1 MLVGIRMKEHVV
13 STLIRHQRERSSVS
27 VRELARRLD
36 VSPATVQNY
45 ERAEA
50 GGRIQLDTLR
60 RVLGALNATVSV
72 RVSAATTPRLE
83 RREERVALELHK
95 KVAERLLR
103 DTDATLAGVERVATE
118 ARSRV
123 DPYTAGLLDEWMLLA
138 GARDL
143 PGLLHAMTST
153 DQHSI
158 DMRQVGPFNG
168 VLSES
173 ERLDAI
179 RRAR

>member
-1 MLVGIRMKEHVV
+1 M
-13 STLIRHQRERSSVS
+13 STLIREHRERGGVS

-50 GGRIQLDTLR
+50 SGRIQLDTLR
-60 RVLGALNATVSV
+60 RALAALDAEVSV
-72 RVSAATTPRLE
+72 RVTPLATLQLE

-95 KVAERLLR
+95 KVAEHLLR
-103 DTDATLAGVERVATE
+103 DADSTLANVSRVASE
-118 ARSRV
+118 AQNRV
-123 DPYTAGLLDEWMLLA
+123 DPYTAGLLDEWVRLA
-138 GARDL
+138 DARDL
-143 PGLLHAMTST
+143 PGLLHAMIAT

-168 VLSES
+168 VLSDD

>member
-1 MLVGIRMKEHVV
+1 MT
-13 STLIRHQRERSSVS
+13 TLIREERERSAVS

-50 GGRIQLDTLR
+50 SGRIQVDTLTR
-60 RVLGALNATVSV
+60 ALGALGATVSF
-72 RVSAATTPRLE
+72 RVTSRSPKRLE

-95 KVAERLLR
+95 KVALHLLR
-103 DTDATLAGVERVATE
+103 DFDATVAHVGEVAT
-118 ARSRV
+118 ASRARV
-123 DPYTAGLLDEWMLLA
+123 DPATAALIDEWLHLVDAHDIAGLL
-138 GARDL
+138 
-143 PGLLHAMTST
+143 HVMTAT
-153 DQHSI
+153 DRHSI

-168 VLSES
+168 VLNDD

>member
-1 MLVGIRMKEHVV
+1 MVGK
-13 STLIRHQRERSSVS
+13 LIREQRERASVS
-27 VRELARRLD
+27 VRELARRLE

-45 ERAEA
+45 ERAESS
-50 GGRIQLDTLR
+50 GRIQLDTLR
-60 RVLGALNATVSV
+60 RALEALDATVSI
-72 RVSAATTPRLE
+72 RVSAPQAHRLA

-95 KVAERLLR
+95 KVAEHLLR
-103 DTDATLAGVERVATE
+103 DADSTLANVKRVATD
-118 ARSRV
+118 ARRRV
-123 DPYTAGLLDEWMLLA
+123 DPYTAGLLDEWMSLA
-138 GARDL
+138 EARDL
-143 PGLLHAMTST
+143 PGLLHAMTAT

-168 VLSES
+168 VLSET

>member
-1 MLVGIRMKEHVV
+1 M
-13 STLIRHQRERSSVS
+13 STLIREQRERAGVS

-60 RVLGALNATVSV
+60 RALAALDAEVSV
-72 RVSAATTPRLE
+72 RVTPLVTLQLE

-95 KVAERLLR
+95 KVAEHLLR
-103 DTDATLAGVERVATE
+103 DADATLANVSRVATTV
-118 ARSRV
+118 RSRV
-123 DPYTAGLLDEWMLLA
+123 DPYTAGLLDEWMRLA
-138 GARDL
+138 DACDL

-168 VLSES
+168 VLSDD

>member
-1 MLVGIRMKEHVV
+1 M
-13 STLIRHQRERSSVS
+13 STLIREHRERGGVS

-50 GGRIQLDTLR
+50 AGRIQLDTLR
-60 RVLGALNATVSV
+60 RALAALDAEVSFRVTPLTTVQ
-72 RVSAATTPRLE
+72 LQ

-95 KVAERLLR
+95 KVAAHLLR
-103 DTDATLAGVERVATE
+103 DADATLANVNRVAT
-118 ARSRV
+118 AGRSRV
-123 DPYTAGLLDEWMLLA
+123 DPYTAGLLDEWMRLA
-138 GARDL
+138 EARDL
-143 PGLLHAMTST
+143 PGLLHSMTAT
-153 DQHSI
+153 DQHSV

-168 VLSES
+168 VLSDD
-173 ERLDAI
+173 ERFDAI

>member
-1 MLVGIRMKEHVV
+1 MSM
-13 STLIRHQRERSSVS
+13 LIREQRVRTGVS
-27 VRELARRLD
+27 VRELARRLA
-36 VSPATVQNY
+36 VSPATIQNY

-50 GGRIQLDTLR
+50 NGRIQLDTLR
-60 RVLGALNATVSV
+60 RALAALDAEVSV
-72 RVSAATTPRLE
+72 RVTPLATPHLE

-95 KVAERLLR
+95 KVAEHLLR
-103 DTDATLAGVERVATE
+103 DADATLANVNRISTE
-118 ARSRV
+118 ARRRV
-123 DPYTAGLLDEWMLLA
+123 DPYTAALLDEWMRLA
-138 GARDL
+138 DARDL
-143 PGLLHAMTST
+143 PGLLHAMTAT

-168 VLSES
+168 VLSHD

>member
-1 MLVGIRMKEHVV
+1 MKGPLM
-13 STLIRHQRERSSVS
+13 STLIREYRERGGVS

-50 GGRIQLDTLR
+50 AGRIQLDTLR
-60 RVLGALNATVSV
+60 RALAALDAQVSV
-72 RVSAATTPRLE
+72 RVTPLATRLLD

-95 KVAERLLR
+95 KVAEHLLR
-103 DTDATLAGVERVATE
+103 DSDSTLANVSRVATE
-118 ARSRV
+118 ARRRV
-123 DPYTAGLLDEWMLLA
+123 DPYTAGLLDEWMRLA
-138 GARDL
+138 DERDL
-143 PGLLHAMTST
+143 PGLLHAMTAP

-168 VLSES
+168 VLSED

-179 RRAR
+179 RRAH

>member
-1 MLVGIRMKEHVV
+1 M
-13 STLIRHQRERSSVS
+13 STLIREQRERSDVS

-45 ERAEA
+45 ERAELT
-50 GGRIQLDTLR
+50 GRIQLDTLTR
-60 RVLGALNATVSV
+60 ALGALGATVSV
-72 RVSAATTPRLE
+72 RVTSRSPNRLE

-95 KVAERLLR
+95 KVAQHLLR
-103 DTDATLAGVERVATE
+103 DVDATLANVGEVAM
-118 ARSRV
+118 ASRARV
-123 DPYTAGLLDEWMLLA
+123 DPVTAALIDEWMRLA
-138 GARDL
+138 DTHDVA
-143 PGLLHAMTST
+143 GLLHAMTAT
-153 DQHSI
+153 DRHSI

-168 VLSES
+168 VLSDD

>member
-1 MLVGIRMKEHVV
+1 M
-13 STLIRHQRERSSVS
+13 STLIREQRERGGVS
-27 VRELARRLD
+27 VRELARRLG

-50 GGRIQLDTLR
+50 SGGIQLDTLR
-60 RVLGALNATVSV
+60 RALGALDATVSI
-72 RVSAATTPRLE
+72 RVSATPQHRPA

-95 KVAERLLR
+95 KVAEHLLR
-103 DTDATLAGVERVATE
+103 DTDSTLANVNRFAID
-118 ARSRV
+118 ARRRV
-123 DPYTAGLLDEWMLLA
+123 DPYTAALLDEWMRLA
-138 GARDL
+138 EARDL
-143 PGLLHAMTST
+143 PGLLHAMTAT

-158 DMRQVGPFNG
+158 DMRQVGPLNG
-168 VLSES
+168 VLSDD

>member
-1 MLVGIRMKEHVV
+1 MN
-13 STLIRHQRERSSVS
+13 TLIRQQRERSGVS
-27 VRELARRLD
+27 VRELARRLG
-36 VSPATVQNY
+36 VSAATVQNY

-50 GGRIQLDTLR
+50 SGGIQLDTLR
-60 RVLGALNATVSV
+60 RALGALDATVSI
-72 RVSAATTPRLE
+72 RVGTTPQHRPA
-83 RREERVALELHK
+83 RREERVSLELHK

-103 DTDATLAGVERVATE
+103 DTDSTLANVNRFATE
-118 ARSRV
+118 ARRRV
-123 DPYTAGLLDEWMLLA
+123 DPYTAGLLDEWMRLA
-138 GARDL
+138 DARNL
-143 PGLLHAMTST
+143 PGLLHAMTAT

-168 VLSES
+168 ILSDD

>member
-1 MLVGIRMKEHVV
+1 M
-13 STLIRHQRERSSVS
+13 STLIREQRERTGVS
-27 VRELARRLD
+27 LRELARRLD

-60 RVLGALNATVSV
+60 RALAALDAEVSV
-72 RVSAATTPRLE
+72 RVTPVATLRLE

-95 KVAERLLR
+95 KVAEHLLR
-103 DTDATLAGVERVATE
+103 DADATLANVSRVAAE
-118 ARSRV
+118 GRSRV
-123 DPYTAGLLDEWMLLA
+123 DPYTAGLLDEWIRLA
-138 GARDL
+138 EARDL
-143 PGLLHAMTST
+143 PGLLHAMTAT
-153 DQHSI
+153 DQRSI

-168 VLSES
+168 VLSDD

>member
-1 MLVGIRMKEHVV
+1 MKERVV